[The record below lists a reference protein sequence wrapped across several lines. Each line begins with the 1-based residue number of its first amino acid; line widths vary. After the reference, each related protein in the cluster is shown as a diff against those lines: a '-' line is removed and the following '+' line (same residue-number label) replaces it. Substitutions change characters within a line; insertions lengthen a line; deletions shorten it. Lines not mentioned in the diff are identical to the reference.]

1 MSLRVM
7 ALVGMFL
14 MGVSVGAFVDSTRH
28 MTKAQI
34 HNALVNMNAQGCVS
48 GADMVFTA
56 VGLNPDASTA
66 NSVVLVCSVNA
77 AQVVTNAEKK
87 GKL

>member
-7 ALVGMFL
+7 ALGGMFL
-14 MGVSVGAFVDSTRH
+14 LGVSVGAFVDSTRH

-56 VGLNPDASTA
+56 VGLIPDPSTA

-77 AQVVTNAEKK
+77 GMVVSKAEKE